1 MWQFDVITTY
11 AKYYPKDTSLWNA
24 IQRIP
29 ETASK
34 RVAWQ
39 RRCRRWVYLLI
50 TKIKP
55 AEFNFK
61 TVILDIIKWRDFFSE
76 ALKIISVAANHAN
89 NAMKKIE
96 RFKQLLQLSKKLGG
110 QIDLVHPVRELLK
123 EGDLKKISN
132 RSNSKGD
139 IEHQT
144 RHVYL
149 VR

>member
-1 MWQFDVITTY
+1 MI
-11 AKYYPKDTSLWNA
+11 
-24 IQRIP
+24 
-29 ETASK
+29 
-34 RVAWQ
+34 
-39 RRCRRWVYLLI
+39 
-50 TKIKP
+50 
-55 AEFNFK
+55 
-61 TVILDIIKWRDFFSE
+61 FSE

-123 EGDLKKISN
+123 EGDLKKISS

-139 IEHQT
+139 MEHQT